1 MASPEPSHLVIKDSR
16 FLRFE
21 AIQWWDQSRLK
32 NARILVV
39 GAGALG
45 NEIIKNLALLGIGQL
60 VIVDRDSIELS
71 NLSRSVL
78 FRESNKGLPKALC
91 AANAAK
97 DIYPDIH
104 CAGITGNVLTD
115 VGIGFFRRAQVII
128 GALDNREA
136 RVFVN
141 KVCALLGKPW
151 IDGGIEVLSGIVR
164 GFAPPATACYECT
177 MSKVDW
183 DMLNKSRSCSLLAK
197 RAQAHN
203 GVATTPTTASII
215 GAIQAQETVKILHG
229 MDSLLGKGFF
239 YDGAGHNSYYISYPI
254 KTDCTLHEPAVAV
267 ETLPEIS
274 SDSPVR
280 DLWEHAGRLLG
291 GVDAIDLCR
300 EIVSELTCPSCARV
314 EKVYTQAESISKE
327 NLLCKKC
334 GVECTPGFFH
344 SISGKDELLNMRIRD
359 LGLPKWDV
367 VWARFRDKCIG
378 LEITGDAP
386 DAGELYPDYKNKTE

>member
-1 MASPEPSHLVIKDSR
+1 MASSESSNLVIKDSR

-21 AIQWWDQSRLK
+21 AIQWWDQKLLK

-45 NEIIKNLALLGIGQL
+45 NEIIKNLSLLGIGQL
-60 VIVDRDSIELS
+60 VIVDRDNIELS

-78 FRESNKGLPKALC
+78 FRDFNKGQPKAVC

-104 CAGITGNVLTD
+104 VVPIAGNVLAD
-115 VGIGFFRRAQVII
+115 VGLGVFRWAQVII

-141 KVCALLGKPW
+141 KVSAQLGKPW
-151 IDGGIEVLSGIVR
+151 IDGGIEVLNGIVR

-177 MSKVDW
+177 MSSVDW

-197 RAQAHN
+197 RALAHN

-229 MDSLLGKGFF
+229 MDSLLGRGFF
-239 YDGAGHNSYYISYPI
+239 YDGAGHNSYYITYPI

-267 ETLPEIS
+267 ESLPDIS
-274 SDSPVR
+274 SESSVG
-280 DLWEHAGRLLG
+280 DLWNRADKILG

-300 EIVSELTCPSCARV
+300 EIVSELTCPTCCRV
-314 EKVYTQAESISKE
+314 EKVFEAADSISEEK
-327 NLLCKKC
+327 LLCKKC
-334 GVECTPGFFH
+334 RVECVPSFFH
-344 SISGKDELLNMRIRD
+344 SISGKDEYLNMRIRD
-359 LGLPKWDV
+359 LGLPKWDI
-367 VWARFRDKCIG
+367 VWARFNDKCVG
-378 LEITGDAP
+378 LEIAGDASN
-386 DAGELYPDYKNKTE
+386 AGVYCSDYKNKAE